1 MSWLLVALIPGLL
14 MLATLGLERVES
26 GLRRDTI
33 TPADVDI
40 LARSGIDRAQLSTHR
55 RADERGTP
63 ARDFI
68 QPISAPGLPT
78 HEYLQHLANTEF
90 RQTRH
95 ANRV

>member
-1 MSWLLVALIPGLL
+1 

-26 GLRRDTI
+26 SLRRDAV

-40 LARSGIDRAQLSTHR
+40 LARSGIDRALHGIHR
-55 RADERGTP
+55 PVDVRDTP

-68 QPISAPGLPT
+68 QPISASGLPT